1 MTKTYFDTKEKNL
14 CCGCKVCSSVCP
26 VEAISFQND
35 EEGFWY
41 PIIDAK
47 KCIKCN
53 KCRTVCPLAKVD
65 LNPIEEESQTYAAY
79 SKSEEVLDNSTSG
92 GVFTHISDLILED
105 GGVVFGHA
113 YDENLKC
120 ICKIARTKEER
131 NCFRGSKYVQSD
143 MNSVYEEIKNEV
155 GTGKKVLVTGTPCQ
169 IDAVKNY
176 FLNQIPDNLFT
187 MDIVCHG
194 VPSPQIFSE
203 YVVLQEKKSRKKIV
217 DFKFRDKKYGWSTPH
232 RVFEYSDG
240 TSCGELLNNDAF
252 NFLFLGID
260 CILRP
265 SCFACR
271 YAGKKR
277 ISDISIADFWGIQ
290 NKHEDMFNNNKGVSL
305 VLLNNEKGKKLF
317 KKVAEYDFLFIK
329 SVILKDAQEKNSP
342 LKEASVSY
350 SKREKFFNDYKLKG
364 LPFCLRKYSRI
375 VYLRKLKT
383 IIKNILKRFNY
394 AK

>member
-1 MTKTYFDTKEKNL
+1 MNKNFFDTKDKSL
-14 CCGCKVCSSVCP
+14 CCGCKVCGSVCP
-26 VEAISFQND
+26 VNAISFEND
-35 EEGFWY
+35 KEGFWY
-41 PIIDAK
+41 PFVKDE

-53 KCRTVCPLAKVD
+53 KCKNVCPLSKVD

-92 GVFTHISDLILED
+92 GIFTHISDFILDD

-120 ICKIARTKEER
+120 ICKISRTKEER
-131 NCFRGSKYVQSD
+131 NYFRGSKYVQSD
-143 MNSVYEEIKNEV
+143 MNSVYKEINYEV
-155 GTGKKVLVTGTPCQ
+155 KTGKKVLVTGTPCQ
-169 IDAVKNY
+169 IDAVKN
-176 FLNQIPDNLFT
+176 FFSNRIPENLFT

-203 YVVLQEKKSRKKIV
+203 YVDL
-217 DFKFRDKKYGWSTPH
+217 
-232 RVFEYSDG
+232 
-240 TSCGELLNNDAF
+240 
-252 NFLFLGID
+252 
-260 CILRP
+260 
-265 SCFACR
+265 
-271 YAGKKR
+271 
-277 ISDISIADFWGIQ
+277 
-290 NKHEDMFNNNKGVSL
+290 
-305 VLLNNEKGKKLF
+305 
-317 KKVAEYDFLFIK
+317 
-329 SVILKDAQEKNSP
+329 QEKNSP

-383 IIKNILKRFNY
+383 IIKNIIKRFNY